1 MRFRLTEEGFVGII
15 IATAMILF
23 FTALICFMLDKPIA
37 GMCIGAISVGIFIIM
52 GQAFKGDY

>member
-23 FTALICFMLDKPIA
+23 FTALICFMLDRPIA
-37 GMCIGAISVGIFIIM
+37 GMCIGAVSVGIFIIM

>member
-1 MRFRLTEEGFVGII
+1 MRFRLTEEGFVGIV

-23 FTALICFMLDKPIA
+23 FAALICFMLDKPIV
-37 GMCIGAISVGIFIIM
+37 GMCIGAVSVGIFIIM